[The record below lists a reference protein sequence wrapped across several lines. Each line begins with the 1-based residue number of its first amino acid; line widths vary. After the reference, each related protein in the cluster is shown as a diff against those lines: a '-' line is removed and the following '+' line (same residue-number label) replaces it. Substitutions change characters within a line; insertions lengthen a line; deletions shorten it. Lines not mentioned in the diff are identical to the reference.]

1 MIKFAIDLSGIKE
14 LEKALLG
21 IEKVL
26 ENLMPYGRGIQREV
40 LFKMKE
46 NFDFLDTRTTNES
59 TYARN
64 KGGLPV
70 GVLTGKLQNA
80 MSGSGIGSIN
90 ELIPMSTGFET
101 GFNYIYGVDEGAS
114 GFRNRYPLY
123 FKKWL
128 KSKGVSELVALTDYQ
143 AEMIADDF
151 FADIIAGIERAMSG
165 GG

>member
-1 MIKFAIDLSGIKE
+1 LIKFQINISGIKE
-14 LEKALLG
+14 LEKALLE

-26 ENLMPYGRGIQREV
+26 GNLMPYGRGIQREV

-46 NFDFLDTRTTNES
+46 NFDFLDTRVTNES
-59 TYARN
+59 TYASN
-64 KGGLPV
+64 KGSLPV

-90 ELIPMSTGFET
+90 QLIPMSTGFET
-101 GFNYIYGVDEGAS
+101 GFNYIYGVDDGP
-114 GFRNRYPLY
+114 FRNKYPLH

-128 KSKGVSELVALTDYQ
+128 KSKGVDELVALTDYQ

-151 FADIIAGIERAMSG
+151 FADIVASIERAIG
-165 GG
+165 GGG